1 MTNIGK
7 ILVVVITAFS
17 MLLLGVSTV
26 AFTTAT
32 KWKTKLSKIDEDS
45 KPFRTTLEEAQ
56 KSLDEAKGQLDTAQ
70 KARTAEVKQR
80 ENRVRDLVDAT
91 TKATAEIATAQAAL
105 KKAQKEAQA
114 ILADADARRK
124 DTDGL
129 KQNLAAV
136 EAQAKLFKD
145 QEAVLNDRIVE
156 LTRMLEASTKNGQ
169 VLQERT
175 SKPAR

>member
-32 KWKTKLSKIDEDS
+32 RWKTKLSKVEEDS

-56 KSLDEAKGQLDTAQ
+56 KSLDEAKGQLDAAQ

-80 ENRVRDLVDAT
+80 ENRVRDLADAT
-91 TKATAEIATAQAAL
+91 TKAGTEIAAAQAAL
-105 KKAQKEAQA
+105 KKAQEEAQA

-124 DTDGL
+124 DTDSL
-129 KQNLAAV
+129 KLALAAV

-145 QEAVLNDRIVE
+145 QETVLNDRIVQ

-175 SKPAR
+175 SKSAR